1 VFTFVSDF
9 SCGKFWSKR
18 GLSEVD
24 FQRRPPGGG
33 RYAFP
38 FFKNAVSGF
47 SGGLRIQFEAYC
59 RVSTNDQDYE
69 PQLNTIK
76 KVYLQAIAQCE
87 KVSGKKQ
94 YRDRPVLDN
103 LVKIAQPG
111 DKIVVWKLDRLARSL
126 NDLLQL
132 VDLFTMKQIALEV
145 LDQRID
151 TSTASGLA
159 FLQMLGVFAEF
170 ETNLRSER
178 QRQGIEKAK
187 KAGKYKGRKIDTNH
201 DKIRQLYDSGLSN
214 NQIAQQ
220 MNISISTVYRVLTQ
234 RDKVLNNDTE
244 AA

>member
-1 VFTFVSDF
+1 M
-9 SCGKFWSKR
+9 
-18 GLSEVD
+18 
-24 FQRRPPGGG
+24 
-33 RYAFP
+33 
-38 FFKNAVSGF
+38 
-47 SGGLRIQFEAYC
+47 RIYAYC

-76 KVYLQAIAQCE
+76 KVYPQAIAQCE

-103 LVKIAQPG
+103 LIKIAQPG

-132 VDLFTMKQIALEV
+132 VDLFTMKQIGLEI

-151 TSTASGLA
+151 TTTAGGLA

-187 KAGKYKGRKIDTNH
+187 KAGKYKGKCTSVNY
-201 DKIRQLYDSGLSN
+201 DKIYKLSDNGLSY

-220 MNISISTVYRVLTQ
+220 EGVSISTVYRVMAK
-234 RDKVLNNDTE
+234 RAKVLNNDTE

>member
-1 VFTFVSDF
+1 M
-9 SCGKFWSKR
+9 
-18 GLSEVD
+18 
-24 FQRRPPGGG
+24 
-33 RYAFP
+33 
-38 FFKNAVSGF
+38 
-47 SGGLRIQFEAYC
+47 RIYAYC

-76 KVYLQAIAQCE
+76 KVYPQAIEQCE

-103 LVKIAQPG
+103 LIKIAQPG

-132 VDLFTMKQIALEV
+132 VDLFTMKQIGLEI

-151 TSTASGLA
+151 TTTASGLA

-178 QRQGIEKAK
+178 QKAGIEKAK
-187 KAGKYKGRKIDTNH
+187 KAGKYKGKPRTYCHETICNLYKQGHTYNKIALEVGCGVN
-201 DKIRQLYDSGLSN
+201 
-214 NQIAQQ
+214 
-220 MNISISTVYRVLTQ
+220 TVYRV
-234 RDKVLNNDTE
+234 VSE
-244 AA
+244 AGLSGKRMRASA